1 MRQSKGRPELG
12 QIIFYHNTWC
22 KYSYSCLVLGVSNPV
37 QNNVLDLE
45 VSVGALFFFF
55 DRFPDGWCIIV
66 HKLGAMP
73 SNFLHHL
80 MSQNTRKNEKVN
92 LLNLTPY
99 NTDFLVYCSDLLFQG
114 MILRYIRFSGAPI
127 FRKTLLP
134 LHCFGLFIWTFW
146 WIFGVTYK
154 LRLLSPSL

>member
-45 VSVGALFFFF
+45 VSVGAF
-55 DRFPDGWCIIV
+55 RFLTDFLMSDALLYI
-66 HKLGAMP
+66 KLGTMA

-99 NTDFLVYCSDLLFQG
+99 NIDFWFFLHQSFIKPFYPYILLAFFLFDHFDDL
-114 MILRYIRFSGAPI
+114 
-127 FRKTLLP
+127 
-134 LHCFGLFIWTFW
+134 
-146 WIFGVTYK
+146 
-154 LRLLSPSL
+154 